1 MTLHDDR
8 NKLLS
13 QDHNELI
20 YKMLIED
27 AHSVRSA
34 AAAFTDVAYLDG
46 VLTPLFEEEA
56 SSEFQSRHFFRP
68 FLMGKQ

>member
-1 MTLHDDR
+1 MTSNDDR
-8 NKLLS
+8 HKLLS

-56 SSEFQSRHFFRP
+56 SSECHSRHVFRP
-68 FLMGKQ
+68 FLLERR